1 MARKPTLSPSKISTY
16 LTCPVRYKWTYI
28 DERGRWYMRARSH
41 FSFGTSL
48 HRVLQRFHDS
58 GDSGV
63 ESVHQAVAALE
74 DSWIEAGYGSAQE
87 MQEALSEGKSIVANY
102 VEHAQATPSDARV
115 LFVEKQLRADLG
127 EFVLIGRLDRVDE
140 YDDLTLEVV
149 DYKSGRM
156 GVTDEEVEFDLAMS
170 CYQLLLKAHFPD
182 QPVRARIIALRSGS
196 SGMATLSPEKL
207 EEFKNDLV
215 QLGLEILHRDFESI
229 VPVYKPMCPN
239 CDFFQL
245 CTKHPE
251 FEVPASEPSGDA

>member
-1 MARKPTLSPSKISTY
+1 VARKPTLSPSKITTY
-16 LTCPVRYKWTYI
+16 LACPVRYKWTYI

-48 HRVLQRFHDS
+48 HRVLQRFHDT
-58 GDSGV
+58 GDTGV

-102 VEHAQATPSDARV
+102 VEQAQATPTDARV
-115 LFVEKQLRADLG
+115 LFVEKQLRTDLG

-140 YDDLTLEVV
+140 TIDRTLEVV
-149 DYKSGRM
+149 DYKSGRKA
-156 GVTDEEVEFDLAMS
+156 VSDEDVEFDLAMS

-196 SGMATLSPEKL
+196 SGQASLSPEKL
-207 EEFKNDLV
+207 EEFKADLI
-215 QLGLEILHRDFESI
+215 QLGVEILHRDYESL
-229 VPVYKPMCPN
+229 VPVYKSMCPS

-245 CTKHPE
+245 CIKHPE
-251 FEVPASEPSGDA
+251 FEVPVLEPSGDA